1 MIRQRSKPN
10 QEAIMLE
17 ARAKNFATLA
27 HEGQTRK
34 YTGEPYIN
42 HPAAVVELVRSVPH
56 TSEMLAAAWLHDTVE
71 DCGSDLREIQFL
83 FGNEVAQL
91 VEMLTDVSQPEDGNR
106 AQRKAIDRAH
116 TAQCSSS
123 AATIKLADLIDNTH
137 SIMERDPEFAKVY
150 LKEKRLLLEVLTHGN
165 NAMWRAAAACAY
177 PGETE
182 GLKR

>member
-1 MIRQRSKPN
+1 MI
-10 QEAIMLE
+10 E
-17 ARAKNFATLA
+17 ARAKNFATRA

-56 TSEMLAAAWLHDTVE
+56 TSEMLAAAWLHDAVE
-71 DCGSDLREIQFL
+71 DCGVDLREIHAL
-83 FGNEVAQL
+83 FGLEVARL

-123 AATIKLADLIDNTH
+123 AATIKLADLIDNTR
-137 SIMERDPEFAKVY
+137 SIVERDPEFAKVY
-150 LKEKRLLLEVLTHGN
+150 LEEKRLLLEVLTHGN
-165 NAMWRAAAACAY
+165 DAMWRAAAACAY